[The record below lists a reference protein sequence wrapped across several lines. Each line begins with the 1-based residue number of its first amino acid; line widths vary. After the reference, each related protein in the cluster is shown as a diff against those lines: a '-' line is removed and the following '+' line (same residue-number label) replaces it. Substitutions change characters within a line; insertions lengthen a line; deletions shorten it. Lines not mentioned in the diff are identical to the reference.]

1 MELEEKVVHKYI
13 YIFQRGI
20 ESGEGGIELSKG
32 ARARERVCTSRPRYT
47 HVIAGHD
54 TYRTHVHLI
63 RAP

>member
-1 MELEEKVVHKYI
+1 MELEWRKRLSI
-13 YIFQRGI
+13 NTFIFSNE